1 MHRLGICTGRANAV
15 AIQAA
20 GADFV
25 EESVQNF
32 LQPEQPDFAV
42 PALALPVYAANCFLP
57 AALPCVG
64 PSVDFARLLRYA
76 GRAFDRAHQVG
87 IKIIVF
93 GSGGARQIPAG
104 FSQTKAEEQFLAL
117 LREIGPMAARAG
129 LTVVIEPL
137 NRAECNFINSVPEAA
152 ALSAAC
158 QHPNIQVLAD
168 FYHMLH
174 DGQSPDDLRQ
184 PGAPLR
190 HVHIAERAQRT
201 APGVAGDDF
210 RPFFRALQQ
219 VNYAGAVSIE
229 SSWSN
234 LATEAGPALTELRRQ
249 ITAAGC
255 RN

>member
-1 MHRLGICTGRANAV
+1 MYPLGICTGRANA
-15 AIQAA
+15 AALQAA

-25 EESVQNF
+25 EENVQNF
-32 LQPEQPDFAV
+32 LQPEQPDFVV
-42 PALALPVYAANCFLP
+42 PPTALPVYAANCFLP

-64 PSVDFARLLRYA
+64 PSVDFARLVRYA
-76 GRAFDRAHQVG
+76 GCAFERAKQVG

-104 FSQTKAEEQFLAL
+104 FSQAKAEEQFLAFL
-117 LREIGPMAARAG
+117 CEIGPLAARSS

-158 QHPNIQVLAD
+158 HHPNVQVLAD
-168 FYHMLH
+168 FYHMLR
-174 DGQSPDDLRQ
+174 DGQSPDDLR
-184 PGAPLR
+184 PHGAQLR

-219 VNYAGAVSIE
+219 INYTGAISIE
-229 SSWSN
+229 SSWGN
-234 LATEAGPALTELRRQ
+234 LAAEAGPALTELRRQ
-249 ITAAGC
+249 ITAV
-255 RN
+255 